1 MATLNKI
8 LGALKKGVSRVK
20 INDKLT
26 VPVVESVNDVPETE
40 EGTWVYVTGEGSRP
54 EGFWRYTSA
63 GFWEAGGTRPRH
75 NSTITQRTLVNGETF
90 VIHQFNL
97 PADAQI
103 VIWEVLL
110 RNTQGNNNGLRL
122 EVRDTTAGV
131 TIYEYDASTQAPEID
146 FGNPL
151 ASGGAAGNEIRIRGR
166 NSSGQN
172 KEASGFLNWS
182 FERV

>member
-1 MATLNKI
+1 MASLRRI
-8 LGALKKGVSRVK
+8 LGSLKKGIPRIK

-26 VPVVESVNDVPETE
+26 VPVVDGVNEIPEPE
-40 EGTWVYVTGEGSRP
+40 PGTWVYVTGQGSRP

-63 GFWEAGGTRPRH
+63 GFWEGGGTRPRH

-90 VIHQFNL
+90 VIHQFEL
-97 PADAQI
+97 PADAEI
-103 VIWEVLL
+103 VIWEALL

-122 EVRDTTAGV
+122 EVQDTTAGE
-131 TIYEYDASTQAPEID
+131 TIYEYDAATQAPVID
-146 FGNPL
+146 FGAPL
-151 ASGGAAGNEIRIRGR
+151 ASGGDAGNQIRIRGR